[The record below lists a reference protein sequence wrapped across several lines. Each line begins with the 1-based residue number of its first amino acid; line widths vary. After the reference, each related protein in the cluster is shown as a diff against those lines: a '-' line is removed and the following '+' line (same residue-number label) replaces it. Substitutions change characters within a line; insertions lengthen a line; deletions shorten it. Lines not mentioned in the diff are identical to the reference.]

1 MTTKEINLLNEI
13 KNHTSKDESNYSGF
27 LSTNALSKS
36 NAGIISSLEKKGFI
50 YKSYEGM
57 TKEDFIEM
65 TGIKTKPFK
74 MWCVTPKGWELETDA
89 SDAYMN
95 LVKQAI
101 KGYRNRNYKY

>member
-13 KNHTSKDESNYSGF
+13 KNYTSEDEPNYSGF
-27 LSTNALSKS
+27 LSTNALSRS

-50 YKSYEGM
+50 YNSYEGM

-74 MWCVTPKGWELETDA
+74 MWCVTPKGWELGAETDE
-89 SDAYMN
+89 AYMD

-101 KGYRNRNYKY
+101 QGYRNSNYKY